1 MSLLDDE
8 DTTIKKGDDA
18 VLDFTIQK
26 KTEEFLALGL
36 FRRGQVSAVV
46 YEDKEE
52 LILKKLSEAW
62 NLNLDYKTPLSQRL
76 YGMIENAKND
86 MLKEHESRKIHPIDC
101 RTLRKGDAYGWLSAV
116 SKASKDPILVI
127 EHLTEIPDGD
137 RSIYDNPAYVTNLL
151 LRSWKNED
159 IYAGDLE
166 IDRRQFTVILA
177 CRDIDAQEF
186 ERECALCSYGWCGD
200 FETFLEEWKNIAT
213 KHVASPKPDNKQ

>member
-8 DTTIKKGDDA
+8 KVLLDDKTVEIKA
-18 VLDFTIQK
+18 EMENL
-26 KTEEFLALGL
+26 LATAL
-36 FRRGQVSAVV
+36 FRRGGVSAFVT
-46 YEDKEE
+46 EHDSLAGTIKR
-52 LILKKLSEAW
+52 LIK
-62 NLNLDYKTPLSQRL
+62 
-76 YGMIENAKND
+76 NAIGPR
-86 MLKEHESRKIHPIDC
+86 LKEHQSREIHPIDC

-137 RSIYDNPAYVTNLL
+137 RSIYDDPAYVTNLL

-200 FETFLEEWKNIAT
+200 FDSYLEEQKNIAT
-213 KHVASPKPDNKQ
+213 ESVTDPKNR

>member
-1 MSLLDDE
+1 MSVLDDE
-8 DTTIKKGDDA
+8 EVLLERADA
-18 VLDFTIQK
+18 VLHDSQIQK
-26 KTEEFLALGL
+26 ETERFLALGL

-52 LILKKLSEAW
+52 LLLKKLSEAW
-62 NLNLDYKTPLSQRL
+62 KLNLDYKTPLSQRL
-76 YGMIENAKND
+76 DGIIKNAKND

-116 SKASKDPILVI
+116 SKASKNPILVI

-137 RSIYDNPAYVTNLL
+137 RSIYDDPAYVTNLL

-200 FETFLEEWKNIAT
+200 FDSYLEEWKNIAT
-213 KHVASPKPDNKQ
+213 KHVASPKPDNK

>member
-1 MSLLDDE
+1 MSLLDNE
-8 DTTIKKGDDA
+8 EVLFKKADDA
-18 VLDFTIQK
+18 LLNFAIQE

-52 LILKKLSEAW
+52 LLLKKLSEAW
-62 NLNLDYKTPLSQRL
+62 KLNLDYKTSLAQRL
-76 YGMIENAKND
+76 GGIIKNAVNEK
-86 MLKEHESRKIHPIDC
+86 LKEYLSRKIYSIDC
-101 RTLRKGDAYGWLSAV
+101 RTLRRGDAYGWLSAV

-127 EHLTEIPDGD
+127 ENLTEVPDGD
-137 RSIYDNPAYVTNLL
+137 RSIYDDPTYVTNLL

-200 FETFLEEWKNIAT
+200 FDSYLEEWKKIAT
-213 KHVASPKPDNKQ
+213 ENVTVFKD

>member
-8 DTTIKKGDDA
+8 EVLHERADA
-18 VLDFTIQK
+18 ALRDYVIQK
-26 KTEEFLALGL
+26 ETERFLALGL

-52 LILKKLSEAW
+52 LLLKKLSEAW
-62 NLNLDYKTPLSQRL
+62 KLNLDYKTSLAQRL
-76 YGMIENAKND
+76 DGIIKNAVNEK
-86 MLKEHESRKIHPIDC
+86 LKEHQTRDIYSIDC
-101 RTLRKGDAYGWLSAV
+101 RYLRKGDAYGWLSAV
-116 SKASKDPILVI
+116 SKASKNPILVI
-127 EHLTEIPDGD
+127 EHLTEVPDGD
-137 RSIYDNPAYVTNLL
+137 CSIYDDPAYVTNLL

-186 ERECALCSYGWCGD
+186 ERECALCSYGWCGNFD
-200 FETFLEEWKNIAT
+200 SYLKEWKDIAT
-213 KHVASPKPDNKQ
+213 ENVTVFKD

>member
-8 DTTIKKGDDA
+8 EVLLERADA
-18 VLDFTIQK
+18 ALRDYVIQK
-26 KTEEFLALGL
+26 ETERFLALGL

-52 LILKKLSEAW
+52 LLLKKLSEAW
-62 NLNLDYKTPLSQRL
+62 KLNLDYKTSLAQRL
-76 YGMIENAKND
+76 HGFVVNAVNEG
-86 MLKEHESRKIHPIDC
+86 LKEHQTRDIYSIGC
-101 RTLRKGDAYGWLSAV
+101 RYLRKGDAYGWLSAV

-127 EHLTEIPDGD
+127 EHLTEVPDGD
-137 RSIYDNPAYVTNLL
+137 RSIYDDPAYVTNLL

-186 ERECALCSYGWCGD
+186 ARECALCSYGWCGD
-200 FETFLEEWKNIAT
+200 FDSYLEKWKKIAT
-213 KHVASPKPDNKQ
+213 ENITVFKD

>member
-8 DTTIKKGDDA
+8 EVLLERADA
-18 VLDFTIQK
+18 ALRDYVIQK
-26 KTEEFLALGL
+26 ETERFLALGL

-52 LILKKLSEAW
+52 LLLKKLSEAW
-62 NLNLDYKTPLSQRL
+62 KLNLDYKTSLAQRL

-86 MLKEHESRKIHPIDC
+86 MLKEHESRNIYSIDC
-101 RTLRKGDAYGWLSAV
+101 RTLCKGDAYGWLSAV
-116 SKASKDPILVI
+116 SKAGKDPILVI

-137 RSIYDNPAYVTNLL
+137 RSIYDDPAYVTNLL

-159 IYAGDLE
+159 IYVGDLE

-177 CRDIDAQEF
+177 CRDIDSQEF

-213 KHVASPKPDNKQ
+213 KSVTGPKNR

>member
-1 MSLLDDE
+1 MSLLDNEEVLFKMADAAAF
-8 DTTIKKGDDA
+8 DFAIKQEAEK
-18 VLDFTIQK
+18 L
-26 KTEEFLALGL
+26 LATSL

-52 LILKKLSEAW
+52 LLLKKLSEAW
-62 NLNLDYKTPLSQRL
+62 KLNLDYKTSLAQRL
-76 YGMIENAKND
+76 HGIVVNAVNEG
-86 MLKEHESRKIHPIDC
+86 LKEHQTRDIYSIDC

-127 EHLTEIPDGD
+127 EHLAEVPDGD
-137 RSIYDNPAYVTNLL
+137 RSIYDDPAYVTNLL

-186 ERECALCSYGWCGD
+186 ARECALCSYGWCGD
-200 FETFLEEWKNIAT
+200 FEAYLEEQKNIAT
-213 KHVASPKPDNKQ
+213 KSVTGPKNR

>member
-8 DTTIKKGDDA
+8 EVLLERADA
-18 VLDFTIQK
+18 VLHDYVIQK
-26 KTEEFLALGL
+26 ETERFLALGL
-36 FRRGQVSAVV
+36 FRRGLVSAVV

-52 LILKKLSEAW
+52 LLLKKLSEAW
-62 NLNLDYKTPLSQRL
+62 KLNLDYKTSLAQRL

-86 MLKEHESRKIHPIDC
+86 MLKEHESRNIYSIDC

-127 EHLTEIPDGD
+127 EHLTEVPDGD
-137 RSIYDNPAYVTNLL
+137 RSIYDDPAYVTNLL

-177 CRDIDAQEF
+177 CRDIDSQEF
-186 ERECALCSYGWCGD
+186 ARECALCSYGWCGD

-213 KHVASPKPDNKQ
+213 ESVTDPKNR